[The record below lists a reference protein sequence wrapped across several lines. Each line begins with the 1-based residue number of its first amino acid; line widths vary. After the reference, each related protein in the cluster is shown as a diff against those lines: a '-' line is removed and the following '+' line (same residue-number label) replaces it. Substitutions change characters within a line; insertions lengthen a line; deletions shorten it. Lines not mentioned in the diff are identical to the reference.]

1 MVYYMYMPSS
11 KICQVYTLSRPHGF
25 VPYLFFYNDI
35 PLIYYEYLK
44 DIFDAEDAALG
55 QNGEGEAAQPAAAKA
70 CGGAR
75 KTKPPA
81 AAAAAVPEKGG
92 LGTNPR
98 GEPFVARLFP
108 WHKCHG
114 GAWNKYS

>member
-1 MVYYMYMPSS
+1 MSGIYYIP
-11 KICQVYTLSRPHGF
+11 CQDLMG
-25 VPYLFFYNDI
+25 LFRTFFHYNEI

-70 CGGAR
+70 SGGAR

-81 AAAAAVPEKGG
+81 AAVEEVPEK
-92 LGTNPR
+92 R
-98 GEPFVARLFP
+98 GSRTQPKR
-108 WHKCHG
+108 
-114 GAWNKYS
+114 

>member
-1 MVYYMYMPSS
+1 MVYTWYFTC
-11 KICQVYTLSRPHGF
+11 ICRPDRYVRYILYTLSRPHGF

-55 QNGEGEAAQPAAAKA
+55 QNAEGGAAQPAAAKA
-70 CGGAR
+70 SGGAR

-81 AAAAAVPEKGG
+81 AAAAEVPEK
-92 LGTNPR
+92 R
-98 GEPFVARLFP
+98 GSRTQPKR
-108 WHKCHG
+108 
-114 GAWNKYS
+114 